1 MFIEQK
7 HSTRFE
13 PICESPSADP
23 DVKHAV
29 DFVRV
34 IPTTAEKIRRA
45 EEEMHAQC
53 ALSSVNCA
61 AGIVLQENNLVAAG
75 RLGYK
80 TVRGT
85 KGVMGSGEDVFF
97 EVTCLRLGNT
107 GAVRIGVQTQWANIQ
122 GPVGM
127 DKHGYGICS
136 CNGDGVVDSV
146 RRPLGVSFSEDDVV
160 GVRVK
165 FAENRPLPR
174 TREAVTWGRR
184 TFWKEELPPTPT
196 SMAGSFVEF
205 FVNGVRQ
212 GRMSICEGTYHPA
225 ISLFSLPSEEEPVLV
240 RASFN
245 SGRLTYA
252 HGCKPWIEATEN

>member
-1 MFIEQK
+1 MF
-7 HSTRFE
+7 
-13 PICESPSADP
+13 
-23 DVKHAV
+23 
-29 DFVRV
+29 
-34 IPTTAEKIRRA
+34 
-45 EEEMHAQC
+45 
-53 ALSSVNCA
+53 A
-61 AGIVLQENNLVAAG
+61 AGE
-75 RLGYK
+75 Y
-80 TVRGT
+80 
-85 KGVMGSGEDVFF
+85 
-97 EVTCLRLGNT
+97 

-165 FAENRPLPR
+165 FAENWPLPR

-205 FVNGVRQ
+205 FRERCETRQ
-212 GRMSICEGTYHPA
+212 NEH
-225 ISLFSLPSEEEPVLV
+225 L
-240 RASFN
+240 
-245 SGRLTYA
+245 
-252 HGCKPWIEATEN
+252 